1 MKRFL
6 AIVLLTSLSSVIRA
20 DDSEP
25 ELAAILKKAAAFRP
39 HDHDLVWRQI
49 PWYTDPTDALK
60 QARKEKRPLFVWL
73 AGGRDRDGSPLERC

>member
-1 MKRFL
+1 MKRIIAILLL
-6 AIVLLTSLSSVIRA
+6 ATVSGVSRA
-20 DDSEP
+20 DDSVL
-25 ELAAILKKAAAFRP
+25 ELTAILKQAAAFRP

-60 QARKEKRPLFVWL
+60 QARAEKRPLFVWL